1 MIISGGSRSN
11 WRFFS
16 KHLLKA
22 EDNERVSV
30 TDMRGLLAEDVPE
43 AFREMDA
50 VASGTRCK
58 NFFYHANINPREGET
73 LSPEQWQ
80 QAVDTLERNLGLERH
95 ARFVVEHEKNG
106 RTHCHVVW
114 SRIDPDQMKAVSDSF
129 TAPIHERTSRELE
142 QAFGLEPVESVL
154 IKDREAPRPDRGP
167 RNWETFRGHSS
178 GIDPQQ
184 VKAEI
189 TALWNASDSGA
200 SFAAA
205 LEHQGYILCRGDK
218 RDFCIIDQAGDEH
231 SLARRI
237 QGAKAAE
244 IRARMADIDRDAL
257 PSVARGRELVADR
270 HQAGE
275 EQPQQ
280 PPPTGVQAFSAG
292 MANVMAEEAAATQI
306 ARDELTEI
314 TPSTPASSSAFN
326 AFAAATEG
334 AMQADPYEEA
344 AHDGLTWWER
354 AAVVLHGARD
364 RVTNWVRDHWQSVVA
379 KLAQDHE
386 SNEPQQEPDAGR
398 DCGPDMG
405 R

>member
-30 TDMRGLLAEDVPE
+30 TDMRGLLADDVPE

-73 LSPEQWQ
+73 LTPEQWQ
-80 QAVDTLERNLGLERH
+80 QAVDTLERNLGLEGH

-114 SRIDPDQMKAVSDSF
+114 SRVDPDRMKAVSDSF

-142 QAFGLEPVESVL
+142 QAFGLQPVESVL
-154 IKDREAPRPDRGP
+154 TKDREAERPERGLK
-167 RNWETFRGHSS
+167 NWETYRGHTS

-184 VKAEI
+184 VKAEV

-218 RDFCIIDQAGDEH
+218 RDFCIIDHAGDDH

-244 IRARMADIDRDAL
+244 IRTRMSGIDADAL
-257 PSVARGRELVADR
+257 PSVAEGRELAAQR
-270 HQAGE
+270 HQAAQ

-280 PPPTGVQAFSAG
+280 APLTGMEAFTAG
-292 MANVMAEEAAATQI
+292 MANVMTDEAAATQS

-314 TPSTPASSSAFN
+314 TQSAPSGSSAF
-326 AFAAATEG
+326 AAYAAAAEN
-334 AMQADPYEEA
+334 AMQADTDDLDM
-344 AHDGLTWWER
+344 HDGLTWWER
-354 AAVVLHGARD
+354 AAVVLHDARE
-364 RVTNWVRDHWQSVVA
+364 RVTTWARDHWQSAVA
-379 KLAQDHE
+379 KWSPDREGNGPH
-386 SNEPQQEPDAGR
+386 PEPDS
-398 DCGPDMG
+398 GPDMG